1 MKSKIIFKKIILYVL
16 LLINVAV
23 YSQNK
28 DLNLENKS
36 FKELRKL
43 FFKNENKQNELADL
57 YLRKAKFENN
67 RAEKIKGYY
76 LKSFIKNH
84 LIAIKNLDSAL
95 LLCKKEEVD
104 RIKPLYK
111 IAYHYLMLLKFDQS
125 IKYYNEVEKIS
136 KTLKNE
142 YYYHSRFQIGLIK
155 SEKMGEVKE
164 ALPYYQEYYKYQKTN
179 YKKEYYYNALFALAD
194 AYKSLNQLDSCTFYN
209 KLGFQKTVN
218 EKDVYFNKLFILNE
232 GANHL
237 KRNNYKVALDSI
249 SKVYRIVKK
258 RNNYV
263 DLTALY
269 YYKALAF
276 KGLKRKKESIKYFRR
291 VDSIFSI
298 SNDIYPEFTSGYSDL
313 VEHYISISNK
323 DSAQYFYNQSKKVD
337 DYSKKNYK
345 ELLKSLHTNYD
356 IPKVIKNK
364 EKEIKNLNQQSKW
377 QFALLVLSLF
387 FVGLFVILYLKTKKQ
402 RKILHDKFEKLMQN
416 QPQQSHVLN
425 EIINN
430 EVETKLAISETII
443 ADLLSKLELFENEK
457 AYLQQDIT
465 IDYLVNLFDSNSNY
479 VSKIIN
485 NYKKKS
491 ISQYINDLRIDF
503 VIEQLKTNKTWRNYT
518 IQALANEIGF
528 NSPDSF
534 TRAFFK
540 KTGIKPSYF
549 LKNVSNYKSD
559 K

>member
-1 MKSKIIFKKIILYVL
+1 MV
-16 LLINVAV
+16 
-23 YSQNK
+23 
-28 DLNLENKS
+28 
-36 FKELRKL
+36 
-43 FFKNENKQNELADL
+43 
-57 YLRKAKFENN
+57 
-67 RAEKIKGYY
+67 
-76 LKSFIKNH
+76 
-84 LIAIKNLDSAL
+84 
-95 LLCKKEEVD
+95 
-104 RIKPLYK
+104 
-111 IAYHYLMLLKFDQS
+111 
-125 IKYYNEVEKIS
+125 
-136 KTLKNE
+136 
-142 YYYHSRFQIGLIK
+142 
-155 SEKMGEVKE
+155 
-164 ALPYYQEYYKYQKTN
+164 
-179 YKKEYYYNALFALAD
+179 
-194 AYKSLNQLDSCTFYN
+194 
-209 KLGFQKTVN
+209 
-218 EKDVYFNKLFILNE
+218 
-232 GANHL
+232 
-237 KRNNYKVALDSI
+237 
-249 SKVYRIVKK
+249 
-258 RNNYV
+258 
-263 DLTALY
+263 
-269 YYKALAF
+269 
-276 KGLKRKKESIKYFRR
+276 
-291 VDSIFSI
+291 
-298 SNDIYPEFTSGYSDL
+298 
-313 VEHYISISNK
+313 
-323 DSAQYFYNQSKKVD
+323 
-337 DYSKKNYK
+337 
-345 ELLKSLHTNYD
+345 
-356 IPKVIKNK
+356 
-364 EKEIKNLNQQSKW
+364 
-377 QFALLVLSLF
+377 
-387 FVGLFVILYLKTKKQ
+387 VILYWKQKKQ